1 MVVEVFRGGSTLVV
15 DVLALTALQRAVPK
29 DQLGRVMGSFF
40 AFVIGA
46 IALGTV
52 ITPPISNVL
61 GLDAA
66 LLIMSGVPLLLA
78 LCALPAL
85 QKVDRDTPPPAR
97 FWSQRWRCSSSS
109 ESSRRRRPLLER
121 LASEAR
127 GRDFAVG
134 TEIITEALTLT
145 TSTCWSREPLT

>member
-1 MVVEVFRGGSTLVV
+1 LIHSPALAVVVEVFRGGSTLVV

-85 QKVDRDTPPPAR
+85 QKVDRDTAAASAILAPKVA
-97 FWSQRWRCSSSS
+97 
-109 ESSRRRRPLLER
+109 LLEQ
-121 LASEAR
+121 L
-127 GRDFAVG
+127 GIFA
-134 TEIITEALTLT
+134 TATAIA
-145 TSTCWSREPLT
+145 